1 MFSFSHNIPSFGEWG
16 FVLSTKA
23 PGALLSQPLAPGTV
37 YQSEKLLDF
46 MIRVQPPAISATKV
60 STLLEPKIIDAYN
73 DDMRQWRYY

>member
-1 MFSFSHNIPSFGEWG
+1 M
-16 FVLSTKA
+16 
-23 PGALLSQPLAPGTV
+23 SQPLAPGTV

-46 MIRVQPPAISATKV
+46 MIRVQPPAISATEV